1 MIVAIRLFMIY
12 NKENEIYTGGACM
25 GREFE
30 LKFAAT
36 EAVQAEIQA
45 AYGPWTKIAME
56 TTYFD
61 TADGALS
68 ARRMTL
74 RLRKENQRCVCT
86 LKTPLPDGS
95 RGEWECDAEDI
106 HQGIRNLL
114 TLGAP
119 QLLAEL
125 TAQGVQPSCG
135 AKFIRHVAQ
144 IPTADG
150 VAELALDK
158 GVLLGG
164 GRQQPLCEIEVE
176 LKEGS
181 EKATVLF
188 AFQLATQ
195 YSLEGEPDSK
205 FRRAMALAQGE

>member
-1 MIVAIRLFMIY
+1 
-12 NKENEIYTGGACM
+12 M

-36 EAVQAEIQA
+36 ETVQARIRA
-45 AYGPWTKIAME
+45 TYGPWTRIHME

-68 ARRMTL
+68 AHRMTL

-106 HQGIRNLL
+106 QQGIRALIAA
-114 TLGAP
+114 GAP
-119 QLLAEL
+119 KLLAEL
-125 TAQGVQPSCG
+125 TARGVQPSCG
-135 AKFIRHVAQ
+135 AKFIRDTAR

-150 VAELALDK
+150 MAELALDS

-164 GRQQPLCEIEVE
+164 GKQRPLCEIEVE
-176 LKEGS
+176 RKEGS
-181 EKATVLF
+181 EKATVFF
-188 AFQLATQ
+188 AAQLATQ